1 MKLSVLGS
9 TGSIGRSTLS
19 VVEHINSLT
28 PDRFEIDVLIA
39 GQNVDL
45 LAAQA
50 IAMKARHAVI
60 EDESRLE
67 PLRNALSGHDI
78 SCGAGQAAVLEAA
91 ARPVDKTMA
100 AISGTAGLLPTL
112 AAIDAGNTILLA
124 NKETMVCAG
133 PMVLQRARDKGI
145 RIVPVDSEHNAIF
158 QVLEDRN
165 TPEKITLTASGGPFR
180 NASLEELSKA
190 TPEMALAHPNWDM
203 GAKNSLDSATMMNK
217 GLELIEACYLFGFP
231 ESQIDVLVHPQSI
244 IHSMVSYVDGS
255 VLAQLG
261 VPDMRTPIAHALA
274 WPERIETAVD
284 RLDLGVLSRLDFDRP
299 DDERF
304 PAISLARLASREGAL
319 GTCVYN
325 AANEA
330 AGEAF
335 LKGKCGFLSIA
346 ENVRFALDKALDR
359 GCNEVPRS
367 VDSID
372 AVLHVTERVSAWIN
386 QNLKYQ

>member
-1 MKLSVLGS
+1 MKLSILGS

-19 VVEHINSLT
+19 VVDHINRQT
-28 PDRFEIDVLIA
+28 PGRFEIEVLIA
-39 GQNVDL
+39 GRNADL
-45 LAAQA
+45 LARQA
-50 IAMKARHAVI
+50 IASNARHVVI
-60 EDESRLE
+60 EDETCLDA
-67 PLRNALSGHDI
+67 LREALTGHDI
-78 SCGAGQAAVLEAA
+78 SCAAGRSAVLEAA

-100 AISGTAGLLPTL
+100 AICGTVGLLPTL

-133 PMVLQRARDKGI
+133 PMVLQRAKDKSV

-180 NASLEELSKA
+180 NATVEELKQA
-190 TPEMALAHPNWDM
+190 TPAMALAHPNWDM
-203 GAKNSLDSATMMNK
+203 GDKNSLDSATMMNK
-217 GLELIEACYLFGFP
+217 GLELIEACYLFDFP
-231 ESQIDVLVHPQSI
+231 EAKIDVLVHPQSI

-261 VPDMRTPIAHALA
+261 MPDMRTPIAHALA
-274 WPERIETAVD
+274 WPERIATDVD
-284 RLDLGVLSRLDFDRP
+284 RLDLGMLSRLDFERP

-304 PAISLARLASREGAL
+304 PAISLARAASREGAL

-335 LKGKCGFLSIA
+335 LKGRCGFLSIA

-386 QNLKYQ
+386 QN